1 MSTMLRSRTA
11 KASKNESNKTSFENF
26 VQETNSSHN
35 VDEILTNIYSSVIF
49 KDLHGEFSLGSIL
62 TKNLKIQYILEID
75 TQFYM
80 DLNIKELSSN
90 NIVVLSKSN
99 GNLNLNLMPEFV
111 YIDINDSFKE
121 MMNITKNSEFV
132 I

>member
-35 VDEILTNIYSSVIF
+35 VDEILTNIYSSVKL

-75 TQFYM
+75 TQFYT

-99 GNLNLNLMPEFV
+99 GNLNLNLIF
-111 YIDINDSFKE
+111 YHSFHYY
-121 MMNITKNSEFV
+121 
-132 I
+132 